1 MDRTAVGWV
10 DGRDLRSRRLWRSWI
25 GGRGEGGGGGWGF
38 GIAPEGVGLDGAA
51 VAIPGGAEAEDVA
64 GGAGGVEELI
74 GDQKEWIAAA
84 VFEVH
89 DDLFVEDV
97 LGDGPEGAADGG
109 GNEADE
115 AGLVVEPAAVLFEV
129 VTHVAEAG
137 LADGAELPLGAVDG
151 GEGEGAEAADPVG
164 TGVGEG
170 KGHAF
175 GVVLDPEGVGDG
187 AHEGMADVV
196 VEHGVAVGPDGVLV
210 AGDGGGVTGGPVA
223 VGGLV
228 AIPVAG
234 IEVGGVLPGDEDG
247 GGDEQLLPV
256 NAAFAG
262 VGLVVRAV
270 LQRDVGGQGG
280 LWEGGCCGGLREGGV
295 GERRFVCGRLGME
308 ERDGGENEE
317 LKEGE
322 ATDPAERYW
331 GGTVR
336 SAGARAPGAC
346 GPVYEHE
353 QPPYTRWQPARARSR
368 RTISW
373 AQCTTANGDGLS
385 SGD

>member
-1 MDRTAVGWV
+1 MRRGARVGRKV
-10 DGRDLRSRRLWRSWI
+10 GRWANWRVGSV
-25 GGRGEGGGGGWGF
+25 GGSYGGGVGGWAGSSLEKVAAFVGSAGGARAAVRGWGF

-74 GDQKEWIAAA
+74 GDQEEWIAAA
-84 VFEVH
+84 VFEVN
-89 DDLFVEDV
+89 DDLLVEDV

-109 GNEADE
+109 GDEADE

-129 VTHVAEAG
+129 VAHVAEAG

-170 KGHAF
+170 EGHAF

-187 AHEGMADVV
+187 SHEGMADVV

-234 IEVGGVLPGDEDG
+234 VEVGGVLPGDEDG

-256 NAAFAG
+256 DAAFAG
-262 VGLVVRAV
+262 VGLVVGAV
-270 LQRDVGGQGG
+270 LQRDVVAGRGEW
-280 LWEGGCCGGLREGGV
+280 LWESGCCGGLREGGV
-295 GERRFVCGRLGME
+295 GERRVRMPSASGHGGAGR
-308 ERDGGENEE
+308 R
-317 LKEGE
+317 
-322 ATDPAERYW
+322 
-331 GGTVR
+331 
-336 SAGARAPGAC
+336 
-346 GPVYEHE
+346 
-353 QPPYTRWQPARARSR
+353 
-368 RTISW
+368 
-373 AQCTTANGDGLS
+373 
-385 SGD
+385 